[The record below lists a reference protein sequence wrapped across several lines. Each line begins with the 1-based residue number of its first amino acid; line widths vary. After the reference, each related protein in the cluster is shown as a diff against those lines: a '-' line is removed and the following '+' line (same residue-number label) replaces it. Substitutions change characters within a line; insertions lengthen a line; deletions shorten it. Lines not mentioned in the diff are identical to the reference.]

1 MIAAMTSPGVS
12 ASGGQHLP
20 GRGNWFAIASYAAVG
35 AATQLLWLTYAPV
48 TTQAAAFYGV
58 SEGYIGT
65 LSIIFPLIYVVL
77 ALPCG
82 LLLDRW
88 FRPFLLLGGLLTA
101 GGALLRIIDTA
112 SIEWATIGQVV
123 IAVGQPLVLGAIS
136 KVCVDYLPHRNR
148 ATGIAAGT
156 AGLFVGMLIAFI
168 TGALLEDDISTLLII
183 QAVFAVIVFIAMAA
197 ALSRPG
203 RFADD
208 VDVVEGVSVES
219 TKRHPLR
226 TVWTD
231 PIMRLLI
238 GVVAVGFGVFVALT
252 TWLQALLEPAGVSAA
267 TSAVILLVMV
277 VAGIIGA
284 ALLPPIAAR
293 RGNQLAFIFAALAVA
308 MLGCLALAALP
319 GEWTGYVVAAA
330 LGLLL
335 LSVLPIVLE
344 MVEERAGA
352 AVSTATSAV
361 WLAGNGG
368 GVIVSGVIGL
378 FLGTPAFAFVL
389 MAIVP
394 LALGLPLWLALRRR
408 VAMEAAANA
417 ATGSS

>member
-1 MIAAMTSPGVS
+1 MITAMTSP
-12 ASGGQHLP
+12 ATATTPTPHLE

-48 TTQAAAFYGV
+48 TTQAATYYGV

-77 ALPCG
+77 ALPSG

-88 FRPFLLLGGLLTA
+88 FRPVLMLGGLLTA
-101 GGALLRIIDTA
+101 IGALLRIVNTS
-112 SIEWATIGQVV
+112 SIEWATAGQIV
-123 IAVGQPLVLGAIS
+123 IAVGQPLVLGAIT

-156 AGLFVGMLIAFI
+156 AGLFVGMLIAFV
-168 TGALLEDDISTLLII
+168 TGALLEDDISLLLII
-183 QAVFAVIVFIAMAA
+183 QAVFSVIVVAAMVA

-208 VDVVEGVSVES
+208 VDVTAGVSVES

-231 PIMRLLI
+231 PVMRLLI
-238 GVVAVGFGVFVALT
+238 AVVAVGFGVFVALT

-284 ALLPPIAAR
+284 AALPPIAAK
-293 RGNQLAFIFAALAVA
+293 RGNQLIFIFAALAA
-308 MLGCLALAALP
+308 SMLGCLALAAVP

-368 GVIVSGVIGL
+368 GVLVSGLIGL
-378 FLGTPAFAFVL
+378 FLGTPALAFVL
-389 MAIVP
+389 MALVP
-394 LALGLPLWLALRRR
+394 LVLGLPLWLLLRRQL
-408 VAMEAAANA
+408 AL
-417 ATGSS
+417 

>member
-1 MIAAMTSPGVS
+1 MIAPVS
-12 ASGGQHLP
+12 TPDASADLAPHIHR
-20 GRGNWFAIASYAAVG
+20 RGNWFAIASYAAVG

-101 GGALLRIIDTA
+101 GGALLRIVNTSDIG
-112 SIEWATIGQVV
+112 WATAGQIV
-123 IAVGQPLVLGAIS
+123 IAVGQPLVLGAIT
-136 KVCVDYLPHRNR
+136 KVCVDYLPQRNR

-156 AGLFVGMLIAFI
+156 AGLFGGMLIAFV
-168 TGALLEDDISTLLII
+168 TGAVFEDNIPALLVI
-183 QAVFAVIVFIAMAA
+183 QAAFAVVVVAAMAI
-197 ALSRPG
+197 ALARPG
-203 RFADD
+203 RFADA
-208 VDVVEGVSVES
+208 VDVSEGVTVES
-219 TKRHPLR
+219 TRRHPLR
-226 TVWTD
+226 TVWRD
-231 PIMRLLI
+231 PVMRLLI
-238 GVVAVGFGVFVALT
+238 AVVAVGFGVFVALT

-277 VAGIIGA
+277 VAGIVGA

-293 RGNQLAFIFAALAVA
+293 RGNQLMFILAALAVSTV
-308 MLGCLALAALP
+308 GCVALAVVP

-368 GVIVSGVIGL
+368 GVLVSGLIGL
-378 FLGTPAFAFVL
+378 FLGTPALAFVL
-389 MAIVP
+389 MALVP
-394 LALGLPLWLALRRR
+394 VVLGLPLWLALRRQM
-408 VAMEAAANA
+408 ASAA
-417 ATGSS
+417 

>member
-1 MIAAMTSPGVS
+1 MITAVTSSNVATGSV
-12 ASGGQHLP
+12 AHLE

-48 TTQAAAFYGV
+48 TTQAAAYYGV

-82 LLLDRW
+82 LLLDKW
-88 FRPFLLLGGLLTA
+88 FRPFLMLGGLLTA
-101 GGALLRIIDTA
+101 VGALLRIVNTS
-112 SIEWATIGQVV
+112 SIEWATAGQIV
-123 IAVGQPLVLGAIS
+123 IAVGQPLVLGAIT

-156 AGLFVGMLIAFI
+156 AGLFVGMLIAFV
-168 TGALLEDDISTLLII
+168 TGALLEDNISELMII
-183 QAVFAVIVFIAMAA
+183 QAVFSVIVVAAMFA

-208 VDVVEGVSVES
+208 VDVTAGVTVES

-231 PIMRLLI
+231 PVMRLLI
-238 GVVAVGFGVFVALT
+238 GIVAVGFGVFVALT

-284 ALLPPIAAR
+284 AVLPPIAAR
-293 RGNQLAFIFAALAVA
+293 RRNQLTFIMAALAVSTV
-308 MLGCLALAALP
+308 GCLALAAVP

-368 GVIVSGVIGL
+368 GVLVSGLIGL
-378 FLGTPAFAFVL
+378 FLGTPALAFVL
-389 MAIVP
+389 MALVP
-394 LALGLPLWLALRRR
+394 VVLGLPLWFALRRR
-408 VAMEAAANA
+408 VAA
-417 ATGSS
+417 